1 LTTRVLLADDHSL
14 FRDALR
20 ELLEARGSAT
30 VVAEASDGN
39 EAIAM
44 AERHR
49 PDIAILDLWMPR
61 LSGVDAARRI
71 VRSGWGTKVLIL
83 SMHEDWKQVRAAFE
97 AGAVGYVVKT
107 AASSEL
113 LAAIE
118 ALRCGKTYI
127 SPAVAHHVV
136 SLLDGGPPGGG
147 PLSELTARERE
158 VLQLVGEGLSTKEVA
173 VRLGVAVKTAESHRG
188 SLMKKLGVHKA
199 SELVRLAIREG
210 LFPA

>member
-1 LTTRVLLADDHSL
+1 MTTRVLLADDHSL

-39 EAIAM
+39 EAIAL

-71 VRSGWGTKVLIL
+71 VRSGCGTKVLIL

>member
-1 LTTRVLLADDHSL
+1 MTTRVLLADDHSL

-136 SLLDGGPPGGG
+136 SLLDGGPSGGG